1 MDQVSKHTTWRIG
14 STCTYLIKV
23 VNECRQVSN
32 PRPPQAHVPHLP
44 VCLDAV
50 ILRFIFHEPRAIT
63 KLAVFEVHEEHI
75 KRARKCTQKPH
86 TRYNTRYTLH
96 TVVIHLFT
104 LVTCTSLV
112 VTSHRTS
119 QFDRETPE
127 SISLWGSHQITRG
140 TLANKHF
147 LPNKPRKHE
156 NTFSAVVGAAGMVLV
171 V

>member
-1 MDQVSKHTTWRIG
+1 MSP
-14 STCTYLIKV
+14 S
-23 VNECRQVSN
+23 EN
-32 PRPPQAHVPHLP
+32 PRPHQAHVPHLP

-50 ILRFIFHEPRAIT
+50 ILRFILHDPRAIA
-63 KLAVFEVHEEHI
+63 KLAVFEVHKEHI
-75 KRARKCTQKPH
+75 ERARKCTQKPH

-96 TVVIHLFT
+96 SYPPHLFT

-119 QFDRETPE
+119 QFDRETPKSPAI
-127 SISLWGSHQITRG
+127 SIRGSHQITRG

-156 NTFSAVVGAAGMVLV
+156 NTFSAVVEAAGMVLV

>member
-1 MDQVSKHTTWRIG
+1 MSP
-14 STCTYLIKV
+14 S
-23 VNECRQVSN
+23 EN
-32 PRPPQAHVPHLP
+32 PRPHQAHVPHLP

-50 ILRFIFHEPRAIT
+50 VLRFISHEPRAIT
-63 KLAVFEVHEEHI
+63 KLAVFEVHKEHME
-75 KRARKCTQKPH
+75 RARKCTQKPH
-86 TRYNTRYTLH
+86 TRYNTSTHYI
-96 TVVIHLFT
+96 VIHLFT

-119 QFDRETPE
+119 QFDRETPK
-127 SISLWGSHQITRG
+127 SISIRGSHQITRG

-156 NTFSAVVGAAGMVLV
+156 NTFSAVVVAAGMVLV